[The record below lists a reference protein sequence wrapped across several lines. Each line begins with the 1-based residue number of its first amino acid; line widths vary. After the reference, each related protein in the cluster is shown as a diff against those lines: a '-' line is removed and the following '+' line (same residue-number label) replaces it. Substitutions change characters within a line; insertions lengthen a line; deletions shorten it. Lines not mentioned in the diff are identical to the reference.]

1 MRTAQLMK
9 APIIR
14 TKFAPARGDLE
25 VSYRP
30 WGAAKFGGLPVVP
43 VHGDWTTSASWT
55 RLAGELTERWLLAPD
70 LRGRGKTRGP
80 DHGYS
85 VGELATDLVTFLDAV
100 ELERVH
106 LLGHGL
112 GAAVCAQL
120 ALREPK
126 RVATLTMVAPPQVD
140 GTPAEAVDETLPET
154 YKASSRTFAQALG
167 ELAPKAP
174 RDMLWAGLIEDG
186 YKQRLSAATA
196 NIAALRAWAP
206 GEELRTLSMPRRVV
220 VGELDPQAGPTAE
233 RAARASDC
241 ERTTIPGVGHY
252 PQLEAPEALAEVVR
266 AVIAEIEGIRG

>member
-1 MRTAQLMK
+1 MK

-14 TKFAPARGDLE
+14 TKFAPARGELE
-25 VSYRP
+25 ISYRP

-85 VGELATDLVTFLDAV
+85 VAELASDLSVFLDAV

-106 LLGHGL
+106 LVGHGL
-112 GAAVCAQL
+112 GAAVCAEL
-120 ALREPK
+120 ALRDAK
-126 RVATLTMVAPPQVD
+126 RVATVTLIAPPPVD
-140 GTPAEAVDETLPET
+140 GTPADAMDESLPET
-154 YKASSRTFAQALG
+154 YKSSSRSFAHALG

-186 YKQRLSAATA
+186 YKQRLSAAQA
-196 NIAALRAWAP
+196 NIEALRAWAP
-206 GEELRTLSMPRRVV
+206 GDTLRGLSMPRRVV
-220 VGELDPQAGPTAE
+220 VGALDPRAGATAT
-233 RAARASDC
+233 RAAAALGCDC
-241 ERTTIPGVGHY
+241 VKIPDAGHY
-252 PQLEAPEALAEVVR
+252 PQLEDPEALAEAVR
-266 AVIAEIEGIRG
+266 AVIAENEGIRS